1 MDEESATLRE
11 SYACF
16 QISVENRDYHQLSHS
31 EIGGAKGISRH
42 LSGETVPAHLQN
54 LVSGYATNQA
64 SDIQSVT
71 TSVYQDLCRI
81 NLCFGCYPSVRV
93 FNNSLCTSSLPKI
106 SISPLAK
113 KNGINITNISNM
125 VAKTSLGSAT
135 VSEKLAAKD

>member
-71 TSVYQDLCRI
+71 TSVYQDRCGI
-81 NLCFGCYPSVRV
+81 NLYFDFATKRV
-93 FNNSLCTSSLPKI
+93 L
-106 SISPLAK
+106 
-113 KNGINITNISNM
+113 
-125 VAKTSLGSAT
+125 SLGASLQQQSFYFILT
-135 VSEKLAAKD
+135 QNLNQSFGKKERN